1 MLFRRSPANASP
13 LLAVLL
19 GLATAASLAAQPAAI
34 FDLAAVSPA
43 DGSHTR
49 VLGAT
54 GIGVFGVPL
63 AGGADVDGNRRPDVA
78 VAFLTASPLGRTF
91 AGEVDLVLGSGAIGG
106 TIDTAVANASVLRI
120 FGSGENEVAGS
131 EVWIDDVTGDG
142 LGDLLICRQ
151 NFSRYAGR
159 IGAGALTILPGGSRL
174 RTRAAS
180 LVPLDLRNLPA
191 TWPHTTVVGAAELDR
206 LCIWVRTGDV
216 TGDGIA
222 DVVVGADQED
232 LGGELNR
239 GAVYVLRGGS
249 HLHNAG
255 TVDLASFGATQLAG
269 HIAKVTPPPGSSGYH
284 FGATCQI
291 ADLDGN
297 GRGEVLAA
305 AALNRAG
312 AGIDAAG
319 APPGSA
325 QAAGGAPDGVLYI
338 AWDDNFPSGAWS
350 AGLSFSIPTAPG
362 STTSIRG
369 ETDNVSF
376 GEEVVG
382 GLDYDADGAADLFVG
397 DLVALSAKGLG
408 HVLYGAAVLQ
418 GLTVD
423 LDTPPP
429 GLRITRILGPS
440 NGALGADTAA
450 QGDFDGD
457 NVGDLAFA
465 SPHANPAGRTSAGTV
480 HVLYG
485 RPGGWPATV
494 DLSTANFP
502 SPEAVR
508 IVEIRGA
515 HGSVADDGGDTLAYS
530 AAAGFVDGDG
540 RTDLLINEMLGNGS
554 SPAAVDVGNLLVIS
568 GAALPSPSIFIDGFE
583 SGDVASWWRAL
594 P

>member
-1 MLFRRSPANASP
+1 MSLPRLSPSP
-13 LLAVLL
+13 TLLPAVLL
-19 GLATAASLAAQPAAI
+19 GLWAVGPLTAQPAAI

-54 GIGVFGVPL
+54 GSGTFGVPV
-63 AGGADVDGNRRPDVA
+63 AGGGDVDGDRRADVA
-78 VAFLTASPLGRTF
+78 VAYLTASPLGRTF
-91 AGEVDLVLGSGAIGG
+91 AGEVDLVLGTGAIGG
-106 TIDTAVANASVLRI
+106 TLDTAVASASVLRI
-120 FGSGENEVAGS
+120 FGAGERETAGS

-142 LGDLLICRQ
+142 LADLLVCRQ
-151 NFSRYAGR
+151 NFSRHAGR
-159 IGAGALTILPGGSRL
+159 IGAGALTILSGGSHL
-174 RTRAAS
+174 RNRAAS
-180 LVPLDLRNLPA
+180 LSPLDLRNPPA
-191 TWPHTTVVGAAELDR
+191 SFPVTTVVGASALDR

-249 HLHNAG
+249 HLRDAG
-255 TVDLASFGATQLAG
+255 TVDLASFGATGLAG

-291 ADLDGN
+291 ADLDGD

-319 APPGSA
+319 APAGSA
-325 QAAGGAPDGVLYI
+325 QASGGAPDGVLYI
-338 AWDDNFPSGAWS
+338 VWDDNFPSGAWT
-350 AGLSFSIPTAPG
+350 AGFSFSIPTAPG

-369 ETDNVSF
+369 ETDNISF

-382 GLDYDADGAADLFVG
+382 GLDYDADGATDLFVG

-408 HVLYGAAVLQ
+408 HVLYGAAALQ

-429 GLRITRILGPS
+429 GLRITRIVGPS
-440 NGALGADTAA
+440 GGALGADTAA

-457 NVGDLAFA
+457 HVGDLAFA
-465 SPHANPAGRTSAGTV
+465 SPHASPAGRPSAGTV

-494 DLSTANFP
+494 DLSPADFP
-502 SPEAVR
+502 SPEQVR

-515 HGSVADDGGDTLAYS
+515 HGTVGDDGGDTLAYS
-530 AAAGFVDGDG
+530 AAAGHVDGDG

-554 SPAAVDVGNLLVIS
+554 SPAAEDVGNLLVIS
-568 GAALPSPSIFIDGFE
+568 GAALPSPSIFVDGFE